1 MISLTTSRFRRKAFR
16 GPSNTVSD
24 APHKLGHELFFDR
37 TSSKRLISILRMAG
51 FVFQT
56 IYEVYPNN
64 AHEKTLDTEWI
75 RKCGESNWIVITG
88 DKRIETVPE
97 NRQAV
102 IDSKAKVFLLNDSN
116 SKPEVWAA
124 AILLGQYKMQDII
137 DGTTGPFF
145 ATVGKRCDSHV
156 QRPRRPVGYEDD
168 SPKVADASVELKNAD
183 GITTEMTQPT
193 EVQKSPT
200 APSSSTPR
208 LPFA

>member
-1 MISLTTSRFRRKAFR
+1 
-16 GPSNTVSD
+16 VSD

-37 TSSKRLISILRMAG
+37 TSSKRLINILRTAG

-56 IYEVYPNN
+56 IYEVYPDK

-75 RKCGESNWIVITG
+75 QKCGENNWIVITG

-102 IDSKAKVFLLNDSN
+102 IDAKAKVFLLNDSN

-156 QRPRRPVGYEDD
+156 QRPRRPVGYVDD
-168 SPKVADASVELKNAD
+168 SPQAAEASAEAKSTD
-183 GITTEMTQPT
+183 QT
-193 EVQKSPT
+193 EVSKPAAT
-200 APSSSTPR
+200 PAGTTPR
-208 LPFA
+208 LPFT